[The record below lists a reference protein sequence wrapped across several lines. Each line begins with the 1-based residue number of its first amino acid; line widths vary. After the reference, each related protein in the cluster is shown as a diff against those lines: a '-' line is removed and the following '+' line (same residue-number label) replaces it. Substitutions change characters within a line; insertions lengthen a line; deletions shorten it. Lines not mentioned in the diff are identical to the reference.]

1 MAHRIKVEEAA
12 QQLGMRKQGLQ
23 DRMKAGQFKEIGIAL
38 PGING
43 STKHEYFIY
52 QEKIDRYLGISQ
64 DTEDIIY
71 NPILADCLYN
81 GIYSRI
87 EKEIQQGTTDITPQ
101 LQYAVAF
108 YCKKY
113 MVLGQQLQGKMEEYR
128 RKMTYQ
134 KQ

>member
-23 DRMKAGQFKEIGIAL
+23 DRMKAGQFREIGFAL

-43 STKHEYFIY
+43 NTKYEYFIY
-52 QEKIDRYLGISQ
+52 QEKIDRYLGINQ
-64 DTEDIIY
+64 DVEEIIY

-87 EKEIQQGTTDITPQ
+87 EKEIQQGTVDITPQ

-113 MVLGQQLQGKMEEYR
+113 IVLGQQLQEKMAEYR
-128 RKMTYQ
+128 KITCQRQ
-134 KQ
+134 

>member
-1 MAHRIKVEEAA
+1 MAHRITVKSAA
-12 QQLGMRKQGLQ
+12 EQLGMRTQGLQ
-23 DRMKAGQFKEIGIAL
+23 DRMKAGQFQEIGTAL

-43 STKHEYFIY
+43 STKYEYFIY
-52 QEKIDRYLGISQ
+52 QEKLDQYLGISQ
-64 DTEDIIY
+64 ETENMIY

-87 EKEIQQGTTDITPQ
+87 EKEIQQGTVDITPQ

-113 MVLGQQLQGKMEEYR
+113 MVLGQQLQKKMEEYR
-128 RKMTYQ
+128 RKMTD
-134 KQ
+134 

>member
-38 PGING
+38 PGITG

-52 QEKIDRYLGISQ
+52 QEKIDRDLGISQ

-87 EKEIQQGTTDITPQ
+87 EKEIQQGTADITPQ

-113 MVLGQQLQGKMEEYR
+113 MVLGQQLQEKMAEY
-128 RKMTYQ
+128 RKMTCQ
-134 KQ
+134 RQ